1 MNIYNGDY
9 RKLILIPLILLSLA
23 LSQIP
28 RLKLGTDFTGG
39 TLIVLQ
45 LNKHVDALELK
56 KNLENEGLKANVKV
70 YTTSFGERAEIEI
83 GKEKKLEKADELR
96 DKFVSL
102 LSEVSHMQT
111 KMHMGNLSKEKYEQK
126 KEELFHVSDEL
137 FQLANLTNKSKDYTT
152 LKALNDAVMD
162 AYQHIYDNY
171 AATIVKILRKYV
183 DFKDM
188 SIANTSPTL
197 GKHFL
202 QSAFNVAL
210 LAALLSTVVVFLF
223 FRTLVPSIAI
233 LIGALS
239 DITMALGFMAFFS
252 LPLTLGSFSALLM
265 LLGFSLDTDIL
276 LTMRMLKRKGDPR
289 EKAFDAL
296 KTGVTMSITAI
307 FAFGVLYL
315 VSLFTH
321 ISIYGEIATVALAG
335 LVGDLFAT
343 WGINAVLLLLHV
355 EGKI

>member
-1 MNIYNGDY
+1 MNIYKGDY
-9 RKLILIPLILLSLA
+9 RRLILIPLILLVLA

-28 RLKLGTDFTGG
+28 HLKLGTDFTGG

-56 KNLENEGLKANVKV
+56 KNLENEGLKAEVKV

-111 KMHMGNLSKEKYEQK
+111 MMHMGNISKEEYEKK
-126 KEELFHVSDEL
+126 KEGLFSVADEL
-137 FQLANLTNKSKDYTT
+137 FQLANVTNESKDYTT
-152 LKALNDAVMD
+152 LKTLNDAVMD
-162 AYQHIYDNY
+162 AYQQIYDNY
-171 AATIVKILRKYV
+171 AANIVNILQKYV
-183 DFKDM
+183 DFKDL
-188 SIANTSPTL
+188 SVTNTSPTL

-202 QSAFNVAL
+202 QSALNVAL
-210 LAALLSTVVVFLF
+210 LAAFLSTVTVFLF

-239 DITMALGFMAFFS
+239 DITMALGFMAFFGI
-252 LPLTLGSFSALLM
+252 PLTLGSFSALLM

-335 LVGDLFAT
+335 LIGDLFAT

-355 EGKI
+355 EGKL